1 MRVPLFRKIYSLILV
16 ISGYVYILIWFRTS
30 GHTWS
35 QLTSSQPLLLVLF
48 CHHLHKCT
56 GLHLF
61 VHIIFNIVHY
71 SGPYCILA
79 CMVLPQLSRLQRR
92 GLQNGHCSS
101 RLATSPVFDLI
112 WLGLGCSLTDLIS
125 LKPSVTK
132 LEVYQFR
139 NFIYYCKYMVL
150 SCNFI
155 FPFTGII
162 IVPYVLSYDNLTE
175 LSYIILW
182 PGL

>member
-1 MRVPLFRKIYSLILV
+1 MSFIVAYIALVIAYLLGHQLIPIFVVSLYWMSLIDQTDLSFAWLGQYEVWWSGIMRVPLFRKIYSLILV

-79 CMVLPQLSRLQRR
+79 CMLLPYLNFLFYIFQVAILS
-92 GLQNGHCSS
+92 
-101 RLATSPVFDLI
+101 
-112 WLGLGCSLTDLIS
+112 
-125 LKPSVTK
+125 
-132 LEVYQFR
+132 E
-139 NFIYYCKYMVL
+139 
-150 SCNFI
+150 
-155 FPFTGII
+155 
-162 IVPYVLSYDNLTE
+162 
-175 LSYIILW
+175 
-182 PGL
+182 